1 MAETE
6 EEKKKKKKVAKKKK
20 NKKKVTP
27 KQTPKVTS
35 QNKGAKV
42 TEDIKPLEERDWL
55 EKLFGNTE
63 KEDAK
68 AHAANKKRFEAE
80 QRQRELEAKQRRDWL
95 ERSRYGATDE
105 GGIMDK
111 SYSSEINK
119 NKGGYVKKYAHG
131 GGVRKTKISDY

>member
-6 EEKKKKKKVAKKKK
+6 EEEKKKKKKKKKVAKKKK
-20 NKKKVTP
+20 KKKVTP
-27 KQTPKVTS
+27 KQVPAGLS
-35 QNKGAKV
+35 
-42 TEDIKPLEERDWL
+42 RDEPRSILTWTAEQASDHL

-68 AHAANKKRFEAE
+68 AYAANKKRFEAE
-80 QRQRELEAKQRRDWL
+80 KKQRELDDKQRRDWL
-95 ERSRYGATDE
+95 EQQMYGATPTPD
-105 GGIMDK
+105 
-111 SYSSEINK
+111 INK